1 MAELFDQSPRG
12 FVLLFQDMHQSLAV
26 FLRLTVGD
34 GREEFRFFTDQVR
47 FHLMRQLAKQ
57 FIHVVE
63 LGMAPSVG
71 LEHVH
76 NQFMRFRKRSPQIA
90 VVLRQD
96 KLHEPFG
103 AHFGERLS
111 GLFRTG
117 GKLIQRFINIAVDKA
132 LFLDDFA
139 EQTPTAATV
148 VDARSTEYGGRQR
161 EIHHDVANGVFM
173 PFILHNKPPMLWYGR
188 TVAWGT
194 EKTF

>member
-1 MAELFDQSPRG
+1 
-12 FVLLFQDMHQSLAV
+12 
-26 FLRLTVGD
+26 
-34 GREEFRFFTDQVR
+34 
-47 FHLMRQLAKQ
+47 MRQLAKQ
-57 FIHVVE
+57 FIHVRTARD
-63 LGMAPSVG
+63 GAFRG

-132 LFLDDFA
+132 LF
-139 EQTPTAATV
+139 
-148 VDARSTEYGGRQR
+148 R
-161 EIHHDVANGVFM
+161 
-173 PFILHNKPPMLWYGR
+173 
-188 TVAWGT
+188 
-194 EKTF
+194 